1 MQVYEMSFTWLF
13 FSCISISGRRKEL
26 VIELFVLFRAFS
38 VVSVS
43 SCLHVP
49 MEELSMDQSTY

>member
-1 MQVYEMSFTWLF
+1 M
-13 FSCISISGRRKEL
+13 
-26 VIELFVLFRAFS
+26 IELFVVTVLFRAFS

-49 MEELSMDQSTY
+49 MEELSMDWSTY